1 MRLRGESNLVPRHQ
15 VAPSRAKQFFWGL
28 WSYSANILRNRTFW
42 PINGGAE
49 MSAPPVNLIAS
60 RAGINIDQ
68 ATALSLSTVWACT
81 WRYANTIGTLPLMLM
96 RTGPQNTATVAG
108 ELPLYTVLHDR
119 PNNSMS
125 AASFWQ
131 SMVASMFLWGNG
143 YALKQFNESKQLIGL
158 KLLRPEYVTP
168 YLKNGLLRFDYAPG
182 YEEPTDYSAEQVLHL
197 FHRTLDGL
205 VGISQIQFGADSLGM
220 ALSADRASGMYW
232 RNGVRASGFIKTN
245 TWLTDK
251 QREAYRQSVLGF
263 IGQGSNVATDKQGGV
278 MVIEN
283 TADFVP
289 ITMKPIDVE
298 LLASRRFSVEDVC
311 RFFDCPPVLIGHAA
325 DGQTMWGTGISEIIL
340 GWFKLGLAPILRHI
354 EQEIYRQIILPSG
367 QRDLFA
373 EFNLEALLR
382 GDPVARASF
391 YSQMSQN
398 GIYTRNEIRAK
409 ENLPPMDGG
418 DQLTVQSNLVPLDQ
432 LGEAQSAAAAQV
444 RSMLRD
450 FLGVPNVSSNKD
462 SDVRP

>member
-1 MRLRGESNLVPRHQ
+1 VRLRGESNLLRAAA
-15 VAPSRAKQFFWGL
+15 APGRRKQFFWGL

-49 MSAPPVNLIAS
+49 QSAPAVNLVSS

-68 ATALSLSTVWACT
+68 AVVLSLSTAWACM

-96 RTGPQNTATVAG
+96 RTGPQNTATVAR
-108 ELPLYTVLHDR
+108 ELPLYSVLHDR
-119 PNNSMS
+119 PNDQMS

-131 SMVASMFLWGNG
+131 SVVASMFLWGNA
-143 YALKQFNESKQLIGL
+143 YALKLFGTDGSIVGL

-168 YLKNGLLRFDYAPG
+168 YLRNGALRFDYAPG
-182 YEEPTDYSAEQVLHL
+182 YEEPKDYSADQVLHL

-205 VGISQIQFGADSLGM
+205 VGISQVQFGADAFGL
-220 ALSADRASGMYW
+220 ALSAERTSSMYW

-245 TWLTDK
+245 TWLTAK
-251 QREAYRQSVLGF
+251 QREEYRNSVNGF
-263 IGQGSNVATDKQGGV
+263 MGQGTGATTDKQGGV

-283 TADFVP
+283 AADFQP
-289 ITMKPIDVE
+289 ITMKPVDVE
-298 LLASRRFSVEDVC
+298 LLASRKFSVEDVC
-311 RFFDCPPVLIGHAA
+311 RFFDIPPVLVGHAA
-325 DGQTMWGTGISEIIL
+325 EGQTMWGTGISEIIL

-354 EQEIYRQIILPSG
+354 EQEIYRQILIPSN

-382 GDPVARASF
+382 GDPVARSAF
-391 YSQMSQN
+391 YSSMSQN
-398 GIYTRNEIRAK
+398 GLYTRNEIRAK
-409 ENLPPMDGG
+409 ENLPPMEGG
-418 DQLTVQSNLVPLDQ
+418 DVLTVQSNLVPLEN
-432 LGEAQSAAAAQV
+432 LGEANAAATAQV

-450 FLGVPNVSSNKD
+450 FLGVKDVSAD
-462 SDVRP
+462 

>member
-1 MRLRGESNLVPRHQ
+1 MILRGESNLIARRSS
-15 VAPSRAKQFFWGL
+15 PSRVKEFFWGL

-49 MSAPPVNLIAS
+49 QSAPPVNLVAS
-60 RAGINIDQ
+60 RSGINIDQ
-68 ATALSLSTVWACT
+68 ATALSLSTAWACT

-96 RTGPQNTATVAG
+96 RTGPQNTATVASDQ
-108 ELPLYTVLHDR
+108 LLYTILHDR
-119 PNNSMS
+119 PNAAMS

-131 SMVASMFLWGNG
+131 SIVASMFLWGNA
-143 YALKQFNESKQLIGL
+143 YALKQFNGKQLIGL

-168 YLKNGLLRFDYAPG
+168 YLRNGILRFDYAPG
-182 YEEPTDYSAEQVLHL
+182 YEEPQDFAAEQVLHL

-205 VGISQIQFGADSLGM
+205 IGISQIQFGADSLGQ
-220 ALSADRASGMYW
+220 ALSAERTASMYW
-232 RNGVRASGFIKTN
+232 KNGVRASGFIKTN

-251 QREAYRQSVLGF
+251 QRETYRQSVMGF
-263 IGQGSNVATDKQGGV
+263 IGQGTGTAADKQGGV

-283 TADFVP
+283 TSDFIP
-289 ITMKPIDVE
+289 ITMKPVDVE

-311 RFFDCPPVLIGHAA
+311 RFFDCPPVLIGHTA

-354 EQEIYRQIILPSG
+354 EQEIYRQLILPSG
-367 QRDLFA
+367 QRELFA

-382 GDPVARASF
+382 GDPMTRASF

-409 ENLPPMDGG
+409 ENLPPVEGG
-418 DQLTVQSNLVPLDQ
+418 DKLTVQSNLVPLDQ
-432 LGEAQSAAAAQV
+432 LGEAQEAASQQV
-444 RSMLRD
+444 RNILRD
-450 FLGVPNVSSNKD
+450 FLGVPDGSANKD
-462 SDVRP
+462 SGLRP